1 MDPPRFEQN
10 SGRNVLMLIGLI
22 IILILV
28 LVLPFA
34 FKKVEHNL
42 EIFLFVMGLA
52 AVFIASQFS
61 GHLMV
66 EAFREPLPITGAV
79 LVFGLLFKWTRTV
92 LDRII
97 QTVLK
102 WVPIPVF
109 IFLLIVFLGA
119 TASIITAI
127 IAALVLVEV
136 ISMLNLDK
144 QHELELV
151 VLACYAIGIG
161 AVLTPLGEPL
171 STIAIAKL
179 KSWPDVDFWYLFKLL
194 GWEVFGSVAALALL
208 SFLIHGRHST
218 QGLEVPKEKR
228 DEPYRE
234 IFLRTGKVYL
244 FVMAL
249 VFLGE
254 GFKPLID
261 AYVIHLSADI
271 LYWINISSAVLD
283 NATLTAAEISP
294 SMTPLQVKKLLMG
307 LLIAGGML
315 IPGNI
320 PNIIAAS
327 KLKIT
332 MKEWAR
338 FGLPLGLIFMV
349 VFFFIL
355 KME

>member
-1 MDPPRFEQN
+1 
-10 SGRNVLMLIGLI
+10 MLIALI
-22 IILILV
+22 VILVLV

-42 EIFLFVMGLA
+42 EIFLFIMGMA
-52 AVFIASQFS
+52 AAFFASRIS
-61 GHLMV
+61 GHLV
-66 EAFREPLPITGAV
+66 AEALREPLPITGAV
-79 LVFGLLFKWTRTV
+79 LGFGLLFKWTRSAM
-92 LDRII
+92 DRII
-97 QTVLK
+97 RAVLK
-102 WVPIPVF
+102 RIPVPLF
-109 IFLLIVFLGA
+109 IFLLILWLGL
-119 TASIITAI
+119 TASIVTAI

-144 QHELELV
+144 EHELELV

-179 KSWPDVDFWYLFKLL
+179 KSWPDVDFWYLLRLL
-194 GWEVFGSVAALALL
+194 GWEVLGSVMVLALL

-218 QGLEVPKEKR
+218 KGLGVHKKKR

-261 AYVIHLSADI
+261 TYVIHLSADI

-307 LLIAGGML
+307 LLLSGGML

-320 PNIIAAS
+320 PNIISAS

-349 VFFFIL
+349 AFFFIL